1 MPQSLQGAAGMR
13 VGDVMNPVTAV
24 VGAMHTL
31 RQASQ
36 RMIQHNTGAAVV
48 IDAGLPGPA
57 VITERDLL
65 HAIAAGMDVD
75 DQNVLDHMKSDLVVA
90 SPDWAVTEAATLMV
104 KHGIRHVLVFD
115 VGELVGV
122 LSMRDVVRVLRLGSV
137 PVPTAQTA

>member
-1 MPQSLQGAAGMR
+1 MR

-31 RQASQ
+31 RQSAQ
-36 RMIQHNTGAAVV
+36 KMIQHNTGAAVV

-65 HAIAAGMDVD
+65 HAIAGGQDVD
-75 DQNVLDHMKSDLVVA
+75 AEHVIDHMKSDLVAA
-90 SPDWAVTEAATLMV
+90 SPEWSVVEAATLMV

-115 VGELVGV
+115 NVELVGV
-122 LSMRDVVRVLRLGSV
+122 LSMRDVVRVLRLESM
-137 PVPTAQTA
+137 PALAENAA